1 MANAAP
7 ATLTVTG
14 TTGPGS
20 TVTSLKFTDVVA
32 VEVDFSRNVLKVTRS
47 ESGGISYYDYS
58 ALSTVSWTVSSGVS
72 TLAFL

>member
-20 TVTSLKFTDVVA
+20 SVSSLKFTDVVD
-32 VEVDFSRNVLKVTRS
+32 VEVDFTRNVLKVTRAG
-47 ESGGISYYDYS
+47 SGGISYYDYS
-58 ALSTVSWTVSSGVS
+58 ALSTVTWTISSGAS
-72 TLAFL
+72 TLAFS